1 TAIFSLSGREPEDQA
16 ASASKPSFNELNDL
30 NLIQL
35 IILLQFASAAAITIF
50 AVVGVSVNQ
59 PIGFLLLLALLQ
71 FLITLPGFA
80 YHFTKKQ
87 PHFLAYLIFQIIT
100 LVSEVLWFIYSL
112 ATDTYTAITIVVLI
126 ILIFIQTAAVLAATV
141 FKNVIVNLRDVQIS
155 KRSLRRST
163 EERNPGSPVRSAG
176 SSRRWSRSA
185 SPVESP
191 RRIRRTSKE
200 LEQGVDQSTR
210 GHPRKKHSVS
220 EESLRKF
227 KEGRRKMRQLAQ
239 QLKERRNREKAVR
252 MSSDSSEK
260 SVEASSSEKRSTD
273 ASTKVTRSTDTGST
287 GGNAVSEDCV
297 TSCNCN
303 RTHGHRQIILDLPS
317 PNHSVI
323 HLSHG
328 NVVAKKMNIFV

>member
-1 TAIFSLSGREPEDQA
+1 MSLSGREPEDQA
-16 ASASKPSFNELNDL
+16 ASASKPSFNELNEL
-30 NLIQL
+30 NLVQL

-50 AVVGVSVNQ
+50 ALVGVSVNQ

-87 PHFLAYLIFQIIT
+87 PHFLVYLIFQIIT

-141 FKNVIVNLRDVQIS
+141 FKNVVVNLRDVQIS
-155 KRSLRRST
+155 KISSIRSAD
-163 EERNPGSPVRSAG
+163 ERNPGSPVKSAG
-176 SSRRWSRSA
+176 SSRRCL
-185 SPVESP
+185 
-191 RRIRRTSKE
+191 E

-210 GHPRKKHSVS
+210 GQPRKKHSVS

-239 QLKERRNREKAVR
+239 QLKERRKREKAVK

-260 SVEASSSEKRSTD
+260 SVEVSTSEKRSTD
-273 ASTKVTRSTDTGST
+273 ASTKVSQSTDTGGT
-287 GGNAVSEDCV
+287 GGYAVNTV
-297 TSCNCN
+297 
-303 RTHGHRQIILDLPS
+303 S
-317 PNHSVI
+317 PLATAI
-323 HLSHG
+323 EPTE
-328 NVVAKKMNIFV
+328 K